1 MKNYTNE
8 QVRRQDRL
16 LDENLADELVRK
28 GEYGVLS
35 MVTPEGEGYGIP
47 VNYVWDE
54 NLNALYIHCAPQGR
68 KLTCLAHQP
77 LVTFT
82 IIGRTGVVLACTAHT
97 GQTAEERMKAL
108 ELILDKYA
116 PDDKTVGLKY
126 TEKSFHRTEI
136 IRLDIRSASGKCKVV
151 R

>member
-1 MKNYTNE
+1 M
-8 QVRRQDRL
+8 
-16 LDENLADELVRK
+16 
-28 GEYGVLS
+28 
-35 MVTPEGEGYGIP
+35 
-47 VNYVWDE
+47 
-54 NLNALYIHCAPQGR
+54 
-68 KLTCLAHQP
+68 LTAHQP

-82 IIGRTGVVLACTAHT
+82 IIGRTGVVPSKFTTNYESVVLACTAHT
-97 GQTAEERMKAL
+97 GLPAEERMKAL